1 MSELEHQYQKTKRDE
16 EAYKAMLE
24 MQKAKL
30 EAYKRGELHPAAN
43 VSDLQIGLGTLGA
56 GLQAQQTP
64 VANRP
69 LEIPA
74 AFQRLTDSTQVL
86 EQVLLTLEDRL
97 NPVLRHDPQ
106 TVGKDQCSQP
116 CSTALGSAI
125 TDIGTRISRQ
135 CERISSMLDRLE
147 A

>member
-43 VSDLQIGLGTLGA
+43 VSELQSGFG
-56 GLQAQQTP
+56 TP
-64 VANRP
+64 VVGVQPQRP

-97 NPVLRHDPQ
+97 SPVLRHDPQ
-106 TVGKDQCSQP
+106 TVGKDQCSQS